1 MFNRSYDTGTVQ
13 MKQDDTVKLLEG
25 NVKELQGQ
33 LAAAQKRI
41 AELNDLCNK
50 LNESNKKYQAQL
62 SYYKSESI

>member
-1 MFNRSYDTGTVQ
+1 

-33 LAAAQKRI
+33 IAAAQKRI

-50 LNESNKKYQAQL
+50 LHKTVTQQQSQL

>member
-50 LNESNKKYQAQL
+50 LNESNKKYQSQ
-62 SYYKSESI
+62 

>member
-1 MFNRSYDTGTVQ
+1 MFNRSYDTGTIQ

-50 LNESNKKYQAQL
+50 LHKTVTQQQSQL